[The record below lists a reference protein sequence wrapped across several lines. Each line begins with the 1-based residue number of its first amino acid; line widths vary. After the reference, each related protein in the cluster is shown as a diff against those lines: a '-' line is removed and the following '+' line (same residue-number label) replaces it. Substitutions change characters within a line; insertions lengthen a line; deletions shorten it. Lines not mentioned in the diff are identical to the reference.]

1 MLCGLLWLGPPSKRG
16 GCDVSSAYLP
26 GDVIEECRDL
36 LRRGERLEVLAG
48 RLRIAPEKLQTLLDN
63 GQTMRRI
70 PDAVEVDLW
79 ADSQQVL

>member
-1 MLCGLLWLGPPSKRG
+1 
-16 GCDVSSAYLP
+16 VSSAYLP

-48 RLRIAPEKLQTLLDN
+48 RLRIAPEKLQTLLDDRQ
-63 GQTMRRI
+63 QTRRI

-79 ADSQQVL
+79 ADSQSVL

>member
-1 MLCGLLWLGPPSKRG
+1 MLCGLLLPVPLSKRG

-48 RLRIAPEKLQTLLDN
+48 RLRIAPEKLQTLLDDRQ
-63 GQTMRRI
+63 QTRRI

-79 ADSQQVL
+79 ADSQSVL

>member
-1 MLCGLLWLGPPSKRG
+1 M
-16 GCDVSSAYLP
+16 SSAYLP

-48 RLRIAPEKLQTLLDN
+48 RLRIDPQQLQTLLDDRQ
-63 GQTMRRI
+63 QTRRI

-79 ADSQQVL
+79 ADSQSVL